1 MRRFSTCFQYFF
13 TGMGFGAITYLC
25 ILTFFYDAAVLTVIG
40 TTSVLLLSGLIGL
53 LSMIMRTDLPFTI
66 SLAIHLVGTF
76 FIFWLMVLINHWGL
90 NWWNI
95 FLFFLIYVI
104 IWLICLL
111 EQRTAVHR
119 INDAIRKKRAQN

>member
-1 MRRFSTCFQYFF
+1 MRKFSTYFQYFF
-13 TGMGFGAITYLC
+13 TGMGLGAITYLC
-25 ILTFFYDAAVLTVIG
+25 ILTFFYRAAAPTVIG
-40 TTSVLLLSGLIGL
+40 TTSVLILSGFIGL
-53 LSMIMRTDLPFTI
+53 LSMVMRTDLPFTI